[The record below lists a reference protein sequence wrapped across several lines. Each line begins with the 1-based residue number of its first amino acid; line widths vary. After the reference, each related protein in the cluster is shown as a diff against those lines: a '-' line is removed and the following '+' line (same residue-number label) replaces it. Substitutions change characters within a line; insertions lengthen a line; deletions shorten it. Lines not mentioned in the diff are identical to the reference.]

1 MNYKKTCLLAA
12 ALLLAVGLA
21 DAAQLA
27 LPVAV
32 AESESFEAVGRLEDE
47 GLSWYIDRADSNA
60 PVLAARLEVEANGQA
75 VPAVFRPE
83 RGDYLINDAAWLAP
97 LRQPGEHMLAL
108 TLMAGEESDLLS
120 AELHV
125 DTATDQPA
133 GSVAVLPVGVAGALA
148 GLGGLFWLWRR
159 KVKGG
164 RA

>member
-1 MNYKKTCLLAA
+1 M
-12 ALLLAVGLA
+12 
-21 DAAQLA
+21 
-27 LPVAV
+27 
-32 AESESFEAVGRLEDE
+32 
-47 GLSWYIDRADSNA
+47 
-60 PVLAARLEVEANGQA
+60 EANGQA